1 MSTKMI
7 GLDLGQ
13 REVRAWQMEVSFSK
27 RESRAVYRQP
37 INQLEDEELLDAQ
50 LRTAYEL
57 LEREG
62 LEKESYAL
70 ALPRTLT
77 SVLRHSLPAG
87 QIKLIDEIL
96 PGELEDLLPFDHEDL
111 FYDYQ
116 ITHLDESLIELL
128 VVYTLHEDFEDFI
141 QRCESVGIDPKVL
154 TLGGIYTHDWLVEYL
169 GSASPAEKVLEH
181 SLETPLDASDELI
194 ERSQPS
200 SLTVF
205 LDIGEQGAE
214 WVVYRGDRLCHIQRA
229 DIGGGAV
236 TQALA
241 QTFKV
246 DYDSAEEGKLSE
258 ARWVRPEA
266 LRLIEDPKSNRLAS
280 ALNQVVEDALHPLKR
295 ELARSLMDCEQR
307 FGASVGEVYLM
318 GGGSKLK
325 GLDLLLADQLMLK
338 VSALPPSQEMTAVLD
353 YERVDGTQDYLAF
366 VMARGLAKRLY
377 NRSINLRRGPYSY
390 AGDSGLF
397 RGLTFAICLTLLAIV
412 GLQGGRLYME
422 QSAAL
427 DELAALNREVDEL
440 GQSLFGSEGME
451 LETIQL
457 KVQSAKE
464 TKVLIPEVSAFAT
477 LGELSRS
484 IGQDINIEIDSIDI
498 NLKPGGRGSMRFRGK
513 TQTIGDVSSIMS
525 AVKETTCFAE
535 RAKQDKVRNS
545 TDGRRI
551 FTITS
556 SSSCK

>member
-27 RESRAVYRQP
+27 RESRSILRRP
-37 INQLEDEELLDAQ
+37 IQRLEDEDLLDAQ
-50 LRTAYEL
+50 LRTAFEL
-57 LEREG
+57 LDREG
-62 LEKESYAL
+62 LERESYAL
-70 ALPRTLT
+70 AMPRTLT

-87 QIKLIDEIL
+87 QIKLIDEVL
-96 PGELEDLLPFDHEDL
+96 PGELEDLLPFDYDDL

-116 ITHLDESLIELL
+116 ITHLTESMIELL
-128 VVYTLHEDFEDFI
+128 IVYTLREDFEDFMM
-141 QRCESVGIDPKVL
+141 RCERVGLDPRVL
-154 TLGGIYTHDWLVEYL
+154 TLGGIYAHDWLKSHL
-169 GSASPAEKVLEH
+169 DKSPDIAQTLEH
-181 SLETPLDASDELI
+181 SLESPDLT
-194 ERSQPS
+194 ERNTTT
-200 SLTVF
+200 SLHVF
-205 LDIGEQGAE
+205 LDIGEQGSE
-214 WVVYRGDRLCHIQRA
+214 WVIYQGDRLCHIQRA
-229 DIGGGAV
+229 DVGGGSL

-258 ARWVRPEA
+258 ARWIRAEA
-266 LRLIEDPKSNRLAS
+266 LRLIEDPQSNRLAS
-280 ALNQVVEDALHPLKR
+280 TLNGVIVETLQPLKR
-295 ELARSLMDCEQR
+295 ELARSLMYCEQK
-307 FGASVGEVYLM
+307 FDASVDEIYLM
-318 GGGSKLK
+318 GGGSRLR
-325 GLDLLLADQLMLK
+325 GLDQLLADDLMLK
-338 VSALPPSQEMTAVLD
+338 VNRLPISQEISQVLEHD
-353 YERVDGTQDYLAF
+353 RIDGAQDYLAF

-397 RGLTFAICLTLLAIV
+397 RGLTIAICLTLLAIV

-422 QSAAL
+422 QTAAL
-427 DELAALNREVDEL
+427 DELAQLSSEVDQL
-440 GQSLFGSEGME
+440 GQSLFDREGLE

-457 KVQSAKE
+457 KVDSAKE

-477 LGELSRS
+477 LGELSRH
-484 IGQDINIEIDSIDI
+484 IGQDINIEVDSIDI
-498 NLKPGGRGSMRFRGK
+498 NLKPGGRGSIRVKGK
-513 TQTIGDVSSIMS
+513 TESIGDVSSIMS
-525 AVKETTCFAE
+525 AVKKTTCFAE
-535 RAKQDKVRNS
+535 RAKQDKVRKS